1 MASEAKTDKKDN
13 PVDVELKKRDASWP
27 LVLWYIHVYI
37 LGSYGIYVTF
47 TSALW
52 STILFSELNKSGA
65 RLLHF
70 QFGNFTRVAVHLFQL
85 PRSPYWAFWA

>member
-1 MASEAKTDKKDN
+1 MAGDAKTDKKDTQG
-13 PVDVELKKRDASWP
+13 DVEFKKRDASWP

-37 LGSYGIYVTF
+37 LGTYGIYVTF

-65 RLLHF
+65 RL
-70 QFGNFTRVAVHLFQL
+70 
-85 PRSPYWAFWA
+85 FW